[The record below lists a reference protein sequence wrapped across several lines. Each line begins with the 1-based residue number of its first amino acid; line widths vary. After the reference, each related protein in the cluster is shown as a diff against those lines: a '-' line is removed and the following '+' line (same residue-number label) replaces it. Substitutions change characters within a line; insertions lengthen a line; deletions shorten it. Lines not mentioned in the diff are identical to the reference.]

1 MSEKQDT
8 FIGVTPTD
16 IPADIKF
23 NAKIDGWGLER
34 IEGRSSS
41 TVVYT
46 ITIIAS
52 NGSSWCLR
60 RRYSEFRDNYLTMKH
75 HYKKSKAAKFA
86 FPGKTIF
93 KTVSSAND
101 RKELLQRYL
110 NDLLDCHPPPV
121 EVQYFLRITRKVL
134 GLDNLGKWRYT
145 LSYLSFFNEAQQYTH
160 KTSLFSLCNHIS
172 IDIDFSCYFISKV
185 PIMNAL
191 LSVP

>member
-1 MSEKQDT
+1 MSEKIDT
-8 FIGVTPTD
+8 IGLSPTD

-23 NAKIDGWGLER
+23 NAKIDGWGLEK
-34 IEGRSSS
+34 IEGRSGS

-75 HYKKSKAAKFA
+75 NYKKSKAARFN

-93 KTVSSAND
+93 KTVSSAD
-101 RKELLQRYL
+101 ERKETLQRYL

-134 GLDNLGKWRYT
+134 GLDNLG
-145 LSYLSFFNEAQQYTH
+145 E
-160 KTSLFSLCNHIS
+160 SLFSSHFHYHNS
-172 IDIDFSCYFISKV
+172 ITLGF
-185 PIMNAL
+185 PL
-191 LSVP
+191 LWWWWWLY